1 MRDELFYL
9 NDEHLADELSKLERD
24 QLIEKV
30 TSLVKDKR
38 ELIKKYEWIESRYF
52 DFAAS
57 VDYDL
62 NIGLKMQR
70 GRKIDR
76 ADNLSKALT
85 ITIHRWYD
93 QYDKFPTWKQALYGL
108 AIDGHSNIQE
118 IGWETEET
126 GTGGCSPCLPST
138 DSRQKCRIAPQ
149 SARRVDQVAW
159 DV

>member
-62 NIGLKMQR
+62 NIGLKMQK

-118 IGWETEET
+118 IDWETEET
-126 GTGGCSPCLPST
+126 GTVYWLRPGKIEVAT
-138 DSRQKCRIAPQ
+138 DFSLIPDRLTTIKKKMYKK
-149 SARRVDQVAW
+149 
-159 DV
+159 